1 MGKDSLFNKWC
12 WENWT
17 ATCKRIKVD
26 HHGPHGGCQYGV
38 DNHSTPYLKFNSK
51 WIKDLNIRPEIIKFL
66 EENIGSMT
74 LVLAIIFFFLD
85 LTLKAKAIKAKVNK
99 YDYTKLNSF
108 CTAKETINK
117 MKTEWEKIVANHI
130 SDKGLI
136 STIHKKCT
144 QLNREK
150 TKTSN
155 LILKKMGRE
164 PK

>member
-1 MGKDSLFNKWC
+1 M
-12 WENWT
+12 
-17 ATCKRIKVD
+17 KV
-26 HHGPHGGCQYGV
+26 
-38 DNHSTPYLKFNSK
+38 
-51 WIKDLNIRPEIIKFL
+51 RPETTKL
-66 EENIGSMT
+66 LGKNKKNIGGKLLDIS
-74 LVLAIIFFFLD
+74 IENHFLD